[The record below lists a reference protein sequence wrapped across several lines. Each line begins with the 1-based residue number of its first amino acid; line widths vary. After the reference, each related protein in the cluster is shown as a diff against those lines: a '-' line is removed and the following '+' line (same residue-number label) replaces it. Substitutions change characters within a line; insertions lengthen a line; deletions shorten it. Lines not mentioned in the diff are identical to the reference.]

1 MDLTQRDLSPA
12 VPFILLLR
20 VLEEAKN
27 MQQVKRATRW
37 FLKVGEE
44 GFRFRYSNQFLEF
57 MRRAMELR
65 RASGTSW
72 EGWDVWRAREDH
84 TLVAQGSKIRLE
96 QSVGQAPRCGQQ
108 EMAGERK
115 QQMNREQK

>member
-1 MDLTQRDLSPA
+1 MDLTQRDLPPA
-12 VPFILLLR
+12 VPLIMVLK
-20 VLEEAKN
+20 VLEEAKD

-96 QSVGQAPRCGQQ
+96 QSIGQAAGWGQQ
-108 EMAGERK
+108 GRVAENEPQTTRERK
-115 QQMNREQK
+115 